1 MIYDL
6 SLTSALPSYISI
18 ATIPGALKLPYI
30 IGIIANSLYLHIIVF
45 RSVGEEIFKVEK
57 FGFRKA
63 NDVKRGREISRSLLP
78 IPRPT

>member
-1 MIYDL
+1 
-6 SLTSALPSYISI
+6 
-18 ATIPGALKLPYI
+18 
-30 IGIIANSLYLHIIVF
+30 
-45 RSVGEEIFKVEK
+45 VGEEIFKVEK